1 MDFKTTQK
9 WAKIFGILTLG
20 GLLARCFASSIA
32 IAVGTASFF
41 IGLLGLAAVVL
52 LFSKCPH
59 CHRQIRPFEVDQCPH
74 CHGRLE

>member
-20 GLLARCFASSIA
+20 GLLARCYAALVAIGTIAFFA
-32 IAVGTASFF
+32 GF
-41 IGLLGLAAVVL
+41 IGLAAVVL

-59 CHRQIRPFEVDQCPH
+59 CRRQIRPFEVDECPH
-74 CHGRLE
+74 CHGKLN